1 MLTFFSSNLFCC
13 LLQILRSLRGV
24 IFWWYVGAVIDYT
37 LYSGGLERVQAFQ
50 HCFSRYILLF
60 VFVNI
65 FNNICCC
72 YFFCSLF
79 NKMTFCICFY
89 YFFLVNFIIV
99 VVFSVFFCSLVLA
112 YFRFGFPYCGGGVS
126 SLLLCHYKQYWPRFC
141 CCKFFVV
148 IVMNILR
155 ISV

>member
-13 LLQILRSLRGV
+13 LLKILRSLRGV

-89 YFFLVNFIIV
+89 YYFSCEFYYCCCFFFCIFLLTRTCLLSFR
-99 VVFSVFFCSLVLA
+99 FSVLWWWGIVTTLMSL
-112 YFRFGFPYCGGGVS
+112 
-126 SLLLCHYKQYWPRFC
+126 
-141 CCKFFVV
+141 
-148 IVMNILR
+148 
-155 ISV
+155 

>member
-24 IFWWYVGAVIDYT
+24 IFWWYVGQWLIILST
-37 LYSGGLERVQAFQ
+37 LGVLRGFK
-50 HCFSRYILLF
+50 LF
-60 VFVNI
+60 NIVFLDI
-65 FNNICCC
+65 
-72 YFFCSLF
+72 FCSLF
-79 NKMTFCICFY
+79 LWIYLIIFVVAIFSALCSIKWRFVFVFIII
-89 YFFLVNFIIV
+89 FLVNFIIV
-99 VVFSVFFCSLVLA
+99 VVFFVFFCSLVLA

-155 ISV
+155 IFV